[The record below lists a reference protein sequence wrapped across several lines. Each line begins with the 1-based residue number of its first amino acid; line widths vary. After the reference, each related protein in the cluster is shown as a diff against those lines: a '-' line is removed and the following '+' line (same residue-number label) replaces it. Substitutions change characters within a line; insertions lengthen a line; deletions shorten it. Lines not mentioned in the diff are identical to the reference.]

1 MTYSKKMTII
11 VIMRD
16 VIMEYCGYDADTSPS
31 SIFLDESF
39 DDCLYGVSS
48 ICNNNTPAYNYNQL
62 IKKLEE
68 TNNLSANQAVD
79 YFNENI
85 LDKYANVSFICF
97 MEKTLD
103 ELARYNPD
111 MLFFDDLNNALVGFK
126 IEKNNEIVAAYDR
139 ELCINALTETMD
151 ADVDSAYEW
160 FEYNTSQSYVGD
172 NTPCILYD
180 LQWI

>member
-1 MTYSKKMTII
+1 
-11 VIMRD
+11 MRD
-16 VIMEYCGYDADTSPS
+16 TIMEYCGYDTDVSASN
-31 SIFLDESF
+31 IFLDESF
-39 DDCLYGVSS
+39 DDCLYGVSAV
-48 ICNNNTPAYNYNQL
+48 CNGNTPAYNYNQL

-68 TNNLSANQAVD
+68 TKNLSADQAVD

-85 LDKYANVSFICF
+85 LDKYEYVSFICF
-97 MEKTLD
+97 TQKTLD
-103 ELARYNPD
+103 EFAKYNPD

-139 ELCINALTETMD
+139 ELCIEALTETMD
-151 ADVDSAYEW
+151 DDIDSAYEW
-160 FEYNTSQSYVGD
+160 FEYNTTQSYVGD